1 MDTMEY
7 KDIGRINDILK
18 GRINRTQMALLEID
32 PMVIDYF
39 KLTRY
44 MENPV
49 KRINLIYKQSEYKEL
64 GALCKKHGIKDL
76 SAFAMERLRA
86 LNTQP
91 TQ

>member
-1 MDTMEY
+1 MEY
-7 KDIGRINDILK
+7 KDIGRINDVLK

-49 KRINLIYKQSEYKEL
+49 KRINLIYRQSEYREL
-64 GALCKKHGIKDL
+64 GALCKSHGIEDL
-76 SAFAMERLRA
+76 SAFTMERLRV
-86 LNTQP
+86 LDSQP
-91 TQ
+91 PTDQ